1 MSIKEQCD
9 LVRESLKNY
18 PDVKVVVATKYMTVE
33 QTEEL
38 VKNGFYEFGENRTDM
53 FLEKYEHFKNN
64 DKIKWHFFGVVQSR
78 KIRDIVGKITCLHS
92 LDRLSLAIELNKK
105 LTKPLDCFVQ
115 VNISEEPN
123 KQGIP
128 ANKVKAFIKQLE
140 AYPNIHVVGLMCIAK
155 LTFDETVLKKSF
167 SKMQDLKEEIE
178 EMNLDYAPCHEL
190 SMGMSNDYKLAL
202 KYGAT
207 TLRLGRIFLEGAK

>member
-1 MSIKEQCD
+1 MGIKEQ
-9 LVRESLKNY
+9 VEIVKESLKDY
-18 PDVKVVVATKYMTVE
+18 PDVKVVAATKYMTVE

-38 VKNGFYEFGENRTDM
+38 IKCGIKDFGENRTDM
-53 FLEKYEHFKNN
+53 FLEKYEKLKGYKDVN
-64 DKIKWHFFGVVQSR
+64 WHFFGVVQSR
-78 KIRDIVGKITCLHS
+78 KIRDIVGKVTCLHS

-128 ANKVKAFIKQLE
+128 ASKVKTFIKSLSKCQ
-140 AYPNIHVVGLMCIAK
+140 NIRVIGLMCIAK
-155 LTFDETVLKKSF
+155 MTYDTEILEDSFAKMKKI
-167 SKMQDLKEEIE
+167 KEDIE
-178 EMNLDYAPCHEL
+178 AMNLEYAPCHEL
-190 SMGMSNDYKLAL
+190 SMGMSNDYKIAL

-207 TLRLGRIFLEGAK
+207 QIRLGRIFLS